1 MTTPDIQT
9 TDIISIERDS
19 KGRFLPGTIPP
30 NMIQNPTQASALA
43 RKRWDAYQTAAAKR
57 IQAEVGST
65 DPTIQTPEDAW
76 GHLQAQEAS
85 RIMASEHPQPDALRQ
100 VGQAMGALPTLAD
113 RAADTPTT
121 GARLDISTDAL
132 IALATALKQQH
143 DAEAE

>member
-1 MTTPDIQT
+1 MTLPTEQ

-43 RKRWDAYQTAAAKR
+43 RKRWEIYHDAVAKH
-57 IQAEVGST
+57 IQAEVGSANP
-65 DPTIQTPEDAW
+65 DIRTPEDAW
-76 GHLQAQEAS
+76 GYLQAKEVVKILDAN
-85 RIMASEHPQPDALRQ
+85 APTPDALRQ

-132 IALATALKQQH
+132 IALAQALKQAH
-143 DAEAE
+143 DADSD